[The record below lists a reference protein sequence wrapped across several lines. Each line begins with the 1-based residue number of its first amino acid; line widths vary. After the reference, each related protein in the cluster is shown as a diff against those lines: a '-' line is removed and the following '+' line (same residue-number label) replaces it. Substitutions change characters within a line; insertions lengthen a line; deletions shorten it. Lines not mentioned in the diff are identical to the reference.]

1 MTAEKLRQ
9 LMELID
15 NYYGK
20 PAELAERKARAQ
32 VYAYAMKDVPDD
44 VAAAALNRAL
54 TVCRYPSQLLV
65 DWCTEIRRTQAAT
78 LPSTEELWVQARTAA
93 REIEQNLYWAHS
105 GGLVTAS
112 GKLTPS
118 DIMEHIKT
126 VFDGLPAAVRA
137 WAGSPQDLVS
147 LMGRS
152 YADLSQYIKPGF
164 VRAVETAQPDARLPA
179 LSSAAAPRLDAP
191 RVDRAQPSGND
202 FLADAIERPRRH
214 KRKE

>member
-1 MTAEKLRQ
+1 MTVERLQTALDK
-9 LMELID
+9 ID
-15 NYYGK
+15 EFYR
-20 PAELAERKARAQ
+20 LHLTDAERKTRTE
-32 VYAYAMKDVPDD
+32 VYAYTLKDISDD
-44 VAAAALNRAL
+44 VAMPALMRTF

-65 DWCTEIRRTQAAT
+65 DWCAEIRKTQAAA
-78 LPSTEELWVQARTAA
+78 LPSAEELWQQACAAA
-93 REIEQNLYWAHS
+93 REIDQNLYWARS

-118 DIMEHIKT
+118 DIMEHVKS
-126 VFDGLPAAVRA
+126 VFNGLPAAVRA

-179 LSSAAAPRLDAP
+179 LPPASPCLDAP

-202 FLADAIERPRRH
+202 FLADAAIRPRRH

>member
-1 MTAEKLRQ
+1 MTVERLQKALDK
-9 LMELID
+9 ID
-15 NYYGK
+15 EFYR
-20 PAELAERKARAQ
+20 LHLTDAERKTRTE
-32 VYAYAMKDVPDD
+32 VYAYTLKDIPDEVAMQ
-44 VAAAALNRAL
+44 ALMRAF
-54 TVCRYPSQLLV
+54 TICRYPSQLMV
-65 DWCTEIRRTQAAT
+65 DWCAEIRRTQAAA
-78 LPSTEELWVQARTAA
+78 LPSAEELWVQARTAA

-118 DIMEHIKT
+118 DIMEHVKT

-164 VRAVETAQPDARLPA
+164 VRAVEAAQPDARTPA
-179 LSSAAAPRLDAP
+179 LPSASPRLDAP
-191 RVDRAQPSGND
+191 RVDRAEPSGND
-202 FLADAIERPRRH
+202 YIVDRPRRH

>member
-1 MTAEKLRQ
+1 MTVERLQKALDK
-9 LMELID
+9 ID
-15 NYYGK
+15 EFYR
-20 PAELAERKARAQ
+20 LHLTDAERKTRTE
-32 VYAYAMKDVPDD
+32 VYAYTLKDIPDEVAMQ
-44 VAAAALNRAL
+44 ALMRAF
-54 TVCRYPSQLLV
+54 TICRYPSQLMV
-65 DWCTEIRRTQAAT
+65 DWCAEIRRTQAAA
-78 LPSTEELWVQARTAA
+78 LPSAEELWQQARTAA

-118 DIMEHIKT
+118 DIMEHVKT

-164 VRAVETAQPDARLPA
+164 VRAVEAAQPDARTPA
-179 LSSAAAPRLDAP
+179 LPPASPRLDAP
-191 RVDRAQPSGND
+191 RVDRAEPSGND
-202 FLADAIERPRRH
+202 YIVDRPRQH

>member
-1 MTAEKLRQ
+1 MTVERLQTALDK
-9 LMELID
+9 ID
-15 NYYGK
+15 EFYR
-20 PAELAERKARAQ
+20 LHLTDAERKARTE
-32 VYAYAMKDVPDD
+32 VYAYTLKDIPDEVAMQ
-44 VAAAALNRAL
+44 ALMRAF
-54 TVCRYPSQLLV
+54 TGCRYPSQLLV
-65 DWCTEIRRTQAAT
+65 DWCAEIRKTQAAA
-78 LPSTEELWVQARTAA
+78 LPSAEELWQQALAVA
-93 REIEQNLYWAHS
+93 REIDQNLYWARS

-118 DIMEHIKT
+118 DIMEHVKT

-137 WAGSPQDLVS
+137 WAGGPQDLVS

-179 LSSAAAPRLDAP
+179 LSPASPCQDAP

-202 FLADAIERPRRH
+202 FLADAATRPRRH
-214 KRKE
+214 KRKG